1 MKTRYTS
8 LVSVKKN
15 IMQKSEREL
24 QSVNAKLKNAK
35 KALEES
41 KQDINTIQTPQN
53 GKASSFLAT
62 RTLLDAQRSLI
73 THNEEWVKYTQGEV
87 QQAQQKLQKDTTEFE
102 KFKYLET
109 EEIKK
114 KLQEIKIKEAKD
126 LDEVALMTFGRK
138 DKDLGEL

>member
-1 MKTRYTS
+1 LKTRYTS